1 MLLARTIPRLS
12 KMRNIVVA
20 ETSLDAFPRS
30 NYALG
35 AEHES
40 PAWVKSGSGAGGK
53 TMKLSL
59 FVGAALA
66 PLILAVATPA
76 AAGPVTGTVA
86 DGSGTRTLQGAEVT
100 IVELGQTA
108 TVGADGSFR
117 FGDVPAG
124 AYTLRA
130 RFAGAVEGV
139 REIAVPATGE
149 VSVDFV
155 LLPLGSA
162 NANAAELDEVLVI
175 GQRANFLS
183 AISRQRS
190 ADTVQTVLTR
200 DAIGQFPDQN
210 VAEALRRAPGIN
222 VLNDQGEGRFVSV
235 RGLDPNLNSA
245 SINGNRV
252 LATGGDE
259 RAVALDVIPSELIE
273 SIEIKKTLTPDMDG
287 DTIGGSIDIA
297 TTSSLDRRRNLYTA
311 SIEGS
316 YNDLNEVTSPKG
328 SFDFVHKFSDQFGVA
343 GGLSYYNREFSTDN
357 IEVDGWDVSD
367 GGIAFAEDVEFR
379 DYDVTRERY
388 GGTLTFDFRPNESTQ
403 LYLRALY
410 SKFDDTELR
419 RRLIFGFNEQPRSG
433 SDTTATF
440 DSADGRIQVR
450 RDLKDRREV
459 QSVRSFS
466 AGGRT
471 DAGPWRF
478 NYDLG
483 YSEADQQENGSVDP
497 IRFQS
502 RFQTPGALGVTLDFS
517 DLDRPS
523 YEIDFGQAN
532 FVDPDRY
539 GFTLLER
546 TTRED
551 ARDREFS
558 LRGDA
563 AYTMNLADSSLEL
576 KFGGRLRQREKT
588 QSFIIDLYEDFDV
601 DFTLADVLG
610 SQTYGL
616 ADLGPLPDLRRV
628 TDFIRT
634 NGLGRFERNDLES
647 DFVSNA
653 ENYTADEDIYA
664 GYAQV
669 RFENED
675 LRVIAGVRVE
685 HTETDL
691 NGNRLDLVEE
701 GAIING
707 VALADDTLF
716 ITPVQFESSYTDILP
731 SVNARFTLADNLIG
745 RLGVFRSVVRP
756 SFGQQAPRFL
766 IEENEDNERSG
777 EFGNPDLDPYKA
789 WNYDATLEYYFAPQ
803 AVIQGGLFYK
813 TIENYIVE
821 AEFENGVFNGIAY
834 DEAVIPING
843 DEATVFGIELSYG
856 QALTFLPGP
865 FDGLLINLNYT
876 YTDAEGEVLGRTVP
890 LPSSSEH
897 TFNAVLGYE
906 KGPLSLRAAGAY
918 RSGYLDELGGDAES
932 DRYVES
938 HFQVDLSAK
947 YRVTENV
954 QLFGEL
960 VNLNDATYTAYQR
973 GPGRNRLLQY
983 EEYSWTAK
991 FGVRLNF

>member
-1 MLLARTIPRLS
+1 
-12 KMRNIVVA
+12 
-20 ETSLDAFPRS
+20 
-30 NYALG
+30 
-35 AEHES
+35 
-40 PAWVKSGSGAGGK
+40 
-53 TMKLSL
+53 MKLSL
-59 FVGAALA
+59 FIGAAVA
-66 PLILAVATPA
+66 PLVIALAAPA
-76 AAGPVTGTVA
+76 LAEPVTGTVVDA
-86 DGSGTRTLQGAEVT
+86 SGTRALQGAEVT

-108 TVGADGSFR
+108 IVGADGSFR

-124 AYTLRA
+124 SYTLRA
-130 RFAGAVEGV
+130 RFAGAVDDV
-139 REIAVPATGE
+139 RTIVVPESGE
-149 VSVDFV
+149 VSINFV
-155 LLPLGSA
+155 LSPVGTDMA
-162 NANAAELDEVLVI
+162 GGARVDDVLVI
-175 GQRANFLS
+175 GQRSNFLS

-235 RGLDPNLNSA
+235 RGLDPNLNSS

-287 DTIGGSIDIA
+287 DTIGGSIEIS

-328 SFDFVHKFSDQFGVA
+328 SVDFIYKFSDRFGVA

-357 IEVDGWDVSD
+357 IEMDGWDVSD
-367 GGIAFAEDVEFR
+367 DGIAFAEDVEFR

-388 GGTLTFDFRPNESTQ
+388 GGTLTFDFRPNDSTQ
-403 LYLRALY
+403 LYFRALY

-459 QSVRSFS
+459 QSVRTFS
-466 AGGRT
+466 VGGRM
-471 DAGPWRF
+471 DAGAWRF

-517 DLDRPS
+517 DLNRPS
-523 YEIDFGQAN
+523 YEIDFGQAA

-551 ARDREFS
+551 ARDKEFS
-558 LRGDA
+558 LKGDV
-563 AYTMNLADSSLEL
+563 AYSMTLPDSSSLEL

-588 QSFIIDLYEDFDV
+588 QSFIIDLYEDFDG

-664 GYAQV
+664 GYALA
-669 RFENED
+669 RYDNGP
-675 LRVIAGVRVE
+675 LRVIGGVRVE
-685 HTETDL
+685 HTVTDL
-691 NGNRLDLVEE
+691 NGNRLELVEE
-701 GAIING
+701 GAIVGG
-707 VALADDTLF
+707 VPLADDTLF
-716 ITPVQFESSYTDILP
+716 ITPVQFESDYTDWLP
-731 SVNARFTLADNLIG
+731 SVNVRYEVADNVIARFGA
-745 RLGVFRSVVRP
+745 FRSLMRP

-766 IEENEDNERSG
+766 IEENEDGERSG
-777 EFGNPDLDPYKA
+777 EFGNPDLDPYRA
-789 WNYDATLEYYFAPQ
+789 WNFDATLEYYFAPE
-803 AVIQGGLFYK
+803 AVLQGGVFYK
-813 TIENYIVE
+813 KITDYIVE
-821 AEFENGVFNGIAY
+821 AEFENGTFNGIAY

-843 DEATVFGIELSYG
+843 EEATVFGIELSYG

-876 YTDAEGEVLGRTVP
+876 YTDAEGEVLGRTIP
-890 LPSSSEH
+890 LPTSSEH
-897 TFNAVLGYE
+897 TLNAVLGYE
-906 KGPLSLRAAGAY
+906 KGPLSLRVAGAY
-918 RSGYLDELGGDAES
+918 RSGYLDELGGDADS
-932 DRYVES
+932 DRYVDS
-938 HFQVDLSAK
+938 HFQVDLSGK
-947 YRVTENV
+947 YRLTENV
-954 QLFGEL
+954 QLFGEV

-973 GPGRNRLLQY
+973 GPGRDRLLQY

>member
-1 MLLARTIPRLS
+1 
-12 KMRNIVVA
+12 
-20 ETSLDAFPRS
+20 
-30 NYALG
+30 
-35 AEHES
+35 
-40 PAWVKSGSGAGGK
+40 
-53 TMKLSL
+53 MKLSL
-59 FVGAALA
+59 FIGAAVA
-66 PLILAVATPA
+66 PLLLAVASPA
-76 AAGPVTGTVA
+76 VAGPVTGTVA

-108 TVGADGSFR
+108 TVGADGGFR

-130 RFAGAVEGV
+130 RFAGATEEV
-139 REIAVPATGE
+139 RQISVPATGE
-149 VSVDFV
+149 ISVDFV
-155 LLPLGSA
+155 LLPLGST
-162 NANAAELDEVLVI
+162 AAGGDRVDDVLVI

-190 ADTVQTVLTR
+190 ADGVQTVLTR

-235 RGLDPNLNSA
+235 RGLDPNLNSS

-287 DTIGGSIDIA
+287 DTIGGSIEIA

-328 SFDFVHKFSDQFGVA
+328 SVDFVHKFSDQFGVA
-343 GGLSYYNREFSTDN
+343 GGLSYYNREFATDN

-367 GGIAFAEDVEFR
+367 AGIAFAEDVEFR

-403 LYLRALY
+403 LYLRAMY

-433 SDTTATF
+433 TDTTATF
-440 DSADGRIQVR
+440 NSADGRIQVR

-517 DLDRPS
+517 DLRLPT
-523 YEIDFGQAN
+523 YNIDFGQAA
-532 FVDPDRY
+532 FVDPSRY

-558 LRGDA
+558 AKADA
-563 AYTMNLADSSLEL
+563 AYSMSLANSSLEL
-576 KFGGRLRQREKT
+576 KFGGRLRQREKV

-634 NGLGRFERNDLES
+634 NGFGRFERNDLES
-647 DFVSNA
+647 EFVSNA

-664 GYAQV
+664 GYAQA
-669 RFENED
+669 RYDNGP
-675 LRVIAGVRVE
+675 LRIIGGVRVE
-685 HTETDL
+685 HTNTDL
-691 NGNRLDLVEE
+691 NGNR
-701 GAIING
+701 I
-707 VALADDTLF
+707 TLF
-716 ITPVQFESSYTDILP
+716 PDDDDLIITPVQFETSSTDWLP
-731 SVNARFTLADNLIG
+731 SVNVRYELAENVIARFGA
-745 RLGVFRSVVRP
+745 FRSLMRP

-766 IEENEDNERSG
+766 VEENEDGERSG
-777 EFGNPDLDPYKA
+777 EFGNPDLDPYRA
-789 WNYDATLEYYFAPQ
+789 WNFDATLEYYFAPQ
-803 AVIQGGLFYK
+803 AVIQGGVFYK
-813 TIENYIVE
+813 TISDYIVE

-843 DEATVFGIELSYG
+843 DEATVFGVELSYG

-865 FDGLLINLNYT
+865 WDGLLINLNYT
-876 YTDAEGEVLGRTVP
+876 YTDAEGEVLGRTTP

-897 TFNAVLGYE
+897 TLNAVLGYE

-918 RSGYLDELGGDAES
+918 RSGYLDELGGDADS
-932 DRYVES
+932 DRYVRS

-947 YRVTENV
+947 YRLTPNV

-960 VNLNDATYTAYQR
+960 VNLNDATYTAFQR
-973 GPGRNRLLQY
+973 GPGRDRLLQY
-983 EEYSWTAK
+983 EEYSWTGK
-991 FGVRLNF
+991 FGVKFNF

>member
-1 MLLARTIPRLS
+1 
-12 KMRNIVVA
+12 
-20 ETSLDAFPRS
+20 
-30 NYALG
+30 
-35 AEHES
+35 
-40 PAWVKSGSGAGGK
+40 
-53 TMKLSL
+53 MKLKLLLS
-59 FVGAALA
+59 AALV
-66 PLILAVATPA
+66 PLFLAVAAPA

-86 DGSGTRTLQGAEVT
+86 DASGTRTLQGAEVT

-117 FGDVPAG
+117 FGDIPAG
-124 AYTLRA
+124 SYTLRA
-130 RFAGAVEGV
+130 RFAGALDDV
-139 REIAVPATGE
+139 REVAVPATGE

-155 LLPLGSA
+155 LAPVGSDGA
-162 NANAAELDEVLVI
+162 GTAQLDEVLVI

-235 RGLDPNLNSA
+235 RGLDPNLNSS

-311 SIEGS
+311 SFEGS

-328 SFDFVHKFSDQFGVA
+328 SVDFVHRFSDQFGVA

-357 IEVDGWDVSD
+357 IEMDGWEVSD
-367 GGIAFAEDVEFR
+367 TGVVYAEDVEFR

-388 GGTLTFDFRPNESTQ
+388 GGTLTFDFRPNDSTQ

-419 RRLIFGFNEQPRSG
+419 RRLIFGLSEQPRSG
-433 SDTTATF
+433 TDTTATF
-440 DSADGRIQVR
+440 NSADGRIQVR
-450 RDLKDRREV
+450 RDLKDRREI

-483 YSEADQQENGSVDP
+483 YSEADQQEDGSVDP

-502 RFQTPGALGVTLDFS
+502 RFQTAGALGVTFDFS
-517 DLDRPS
+517 DLERPG
-523 YEIDFGQAN
+523 YRIDFGQSA
-532 FVDPDRY
+532 FTDPSRY

-551 ARDREFS
+551 ARDRELS

-563 AYTMNLADSSLEL
+563 AYSMNIADSSLEL
-576 KFGGRLRQREKT
+576 KFGGRLRQREKS
-588 QSFIIDLYEDFDV
+588 QSFIIDLYEDFDGS
-601 DFTLADVLG
+601 FTLADVLG

-616 ADLGPLPDLRRV
+616 ADMGPLPDLRRV
-628 TDFIRT
+628 TDFIRS

-647 DFVSNA
+647 GFVSNA
-653 ENYTADEDIYA
+653 ENYTADENIYA
-664 GYAQV
+664 GYAQA
-669 RFENED
+669 RFEND
-675 LRVIAGVRVE
+675 FVRIIGGARVE
-685 HTETDL
+685 HTETDMT
-691 NGNRLDLVEE
+691 GNRLDLVEE
-701 GAIING
+701 GAIIGG
-707 VALADDTLF
+707 VPLADDTLF
-716 ITPVQFESSYTDILP
+716 ITPVQFDSSYTDVLP
-731 SVNARFTLADNLIG
+731 SVNARFTLADNLIA
-745 RLGVFRSVVRP
+745 RLGAFRSVMRP

-777 EFGNPDLDPYKA
+777 EFGNPDLDPYRA
-789 WNYDATLEYYFAPQ
+789 WNFDATLEYYFAPQ
-803 AVIQGGLFYK
+803 AVVQGGLFYK
-813 TIENYIVE
+813 SIKDYIVE

-843 DEATVFGIELSYG
+843 EEATVFGIELSYG
-856 QALTFLPGP
+856 QALTFLPAP
-865 FDGLLINLNYT
+865 FDGLLVNFNYT
-876 YTDAEGEVLGRTVP
+876 WTDAEGDVLGRTIP
-890 LPSSSEH
+890 LPTSSEH

-906 KGPLSLRAAGAY
+906 NGPLSLRAAGAY
-918 RSGYLDELGGDAES
+918 RSGYLDELGGDADS
-932 DRYVES
+932 DRYVDS
-938 HFQVDLSAK
+938 HFQVDLSGK
-947 YRVTENV
+947 YRLTENV
-954 QLFGEL
+954 QLFAEL

-983 EEYSWTAK
+983 EEYSWTGK
-991 FGVRLNF
+991 FGVRLRF